1 MEKSQLAH
9 TSGQWMLFTVSSK
22 VSLKTMLLL
31 SGNKVNSV
39 PLVKEV
45 NMTETQ
51 KYLQGLLQKYAME
64 NTGWKN
70 VLT

>member
-1 MEKSQLAH
+1 MKKFQLER

-22 VSLKTMLLL
+22 VSMKTMLFLN
-31 SGNKVNSV
+31 GNKVNSV

-45 NMTETQ
+45 NITETQ
-51 KYLQGLLQKYAME
+51 QYLQGLLQKYAIQ